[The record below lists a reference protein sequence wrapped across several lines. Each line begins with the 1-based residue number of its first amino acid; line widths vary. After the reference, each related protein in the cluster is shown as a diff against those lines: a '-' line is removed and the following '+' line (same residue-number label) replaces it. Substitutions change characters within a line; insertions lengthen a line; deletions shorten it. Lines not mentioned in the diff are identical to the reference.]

1 MHIRSLQYVFHLCS
15 GQLGSD
21 PYCFFPVNPFVDETD
36 LSFEKKKKI
45 FMPIKHH
52 FGKNEWLKII
62 TETTHSFCHMCTG
75 KLIFLT
81 STAIVARSDCAPVH
95 KNENMIISLT
105 SKQSTIKKYY
115 LMIDWMIKNR
125 THLKSF
131 PRIQPVFWI
140 RKFFLLKKLQ

>member
-1 MHIRSLQYVFHLCS
+1 MHMPSLNNTSFIYVLVKVLTLIAFSQWIRSWTRLICRLK
-15 GQLGSD
+15 
-21 PYCFFPVNPFVDETD
+21 
-36 LSFEKKKKI
+36 KKKKI

-62 TETTHSFCHMCTG
+62 TETTQSFCHMCTG

-105 SKQSTIKKYY
+105 RKQSTIKKYY
-115 LMIDWMIKNR
+115 LMIDWMIKNK

-131 PRIQPVFWI
+131 PESNRCFEYENSS
-140 RKFFLLKKLQ
+140 F